1 MTLDLPLRATHA
13 FLEEADDFL
22 LTTHVNS
29 DADGLGACMA
39 WAQLLRGL
47 GKRADI
53 GLPEPPVDQCSFLA
67 GWDGVRHFADLD
79 LARYRCAIVA
89 DCPSLDRIGPVSPS
103 LSPDIRLL
111 NIDHHRGN
119 EGFGAVNIVA
129 EISSTCELLYHL
141 AIGLGYAIDAAVAAQ
156 LYAGILFDT
165 GGFRFSLTTATTFE
179 VAADLV
185 RRGVRLDA
193 IAEGVFGNKSLGA
206 VKQRGQAIESLVL
219 RLGGRVAVLQLDH
232 EAMGAGEPDEVVNY
246 GLMIRGVEVAV
257 LLKERAPG
265 CYRISLR
272 SRDRVD
278 VSQVAGTFGGG
289 GHARAAGLERTGV
302 PQDIVESVL
311 AEIDRHLRFSNN
323 YS

>member
-1 MTLDLPLRATHA
+1 MILDLQLTATHA
-13 FLEEADDFL
+13 FIEEADDFL

-29 DADGLGACMA
+29 DADGIGACMA
-39 WAQLLRGL
+39 WAHLLRGL

-53 GLPEPPVDQCSFLA
+53 GLPEPPAGQCSFLA

-79 LARYRCAIVA
+79 LSHYRCAIVA
-89 DCPSLDRIGPVSPS
+89 DCPSLDRIGPVRLG

-111 NIDHHRGN
+111 NIDHHQDN
-119 EGFGAVNIVA
+119 ECFGAVNIV
-129 EISSTCELLYHL
+129 EEVSSTCELLYHL
-141 AIGLGYAIDAAVAAQ
+141 AIGLGYEIDSVAADQ

-185 RRGVRLDA
+185 RRGARLDA
-193 IAEGVFGNKSLGA
+193 IAEDVFGNKSFGS

-219 RLGGRVAVLQLDH
+219 HLEGRVAVLHLDR
-232 EAMGAGEPDEVVNY
+232 EAMSAGEPDEVVNY

-265 CYRISLR
+265 CYRVSLR
-272 SRDRVD
+272 SRDKVD

-289 GHARAAGLERTGV
+289 GHARAAGLELTGV
-302 PQDIVESVL
+302 PQDIVEDIL
-311 AEIDRHLRFSNN
+311 IEIGRHLN
-323 YS
+323 

>member
-1 MTLDLPLRATHA
+1 MDLQLKATRAFIEA
-13 FLEEADDFL
+13 ADDFL

-39 WAQLLRGL
+39 WAHLLRSL

-53 GLPEPPVDQCSFLA
+53 GLPEPPAGQCSFLA

-79 LARYRCAIVA
+79 LGHYRCAIVA
-89 DCPSLDRIGPVSPS
+89 DCSSLDRIGPVRPS

-111 NIDHHRGN
+111 NIDHHQDN
-119 EGFGAVNIVA
+119 ECFGAVNIV
-129 EISSTCELLYHL
+129 EEVSSTCELLYHL
-141 AIGLGYAIDAAVAAQ
+141 AIGLGCEIDSVAADQ

-165 GGFRFSLTTATTFE
+165 GGFRFSLTTDTTFE

-185 RRGVRLDA
+185 RRGARLDA
-193 IAEGVFGNKSLGA
+193 IAQDVFGNKSFGS

-219 RLGGRVAVLQLDH
+219 RLGGRVAVLHLDR
-232 EAMGAGEPDEVVNY
+232 EAMSAGEPDEVVNY
-246 GLMIRGVEVAV
+246 GLMLRGVEVAV

-272 SRDRVD
+272 SRDKVD

-289 GHARAAGLERTGV
+289 GHARAAGLELTGASE
-302 PQDIVESVL
+302 DIVENIL
-311 AEIDRHLRFSNN
+311 AEIDRYLN
-323 YS
+323 

>member
-1 MTLDLPLRATHA
+1 MDLQLTATRAFIEA
-13 FLEEADDFL
+13 ADDFL

-39 WAQLLRGL
+39 WAHLLKGL

-53 GLPEPPVDQCSFLA
+53 GLPEPPAGQCSFLS

-79 LARYRCAIVA
+79 LTRYRCAIVA
-89 DCPSLDRIGPVSPS
+89 DCPSLDRIGPVRPS

-111 NIDHHRGN
+111 NIDHHQDN
-119 EGFGAVNIVA
+119 EYFGAVNIV
-129 EISSTCELLYHL
+129 EEVSSTCELLYHL
-141 AIGLGYAIDAAVAAQ
+141 ALGLGYEIDAIAADQ

-185 RRGVRLDA
+185 RRGARLDA
-193 IAEGVFGNKSLGA
+193 IAQDVFGNKSFGS

-219 RLGGRVAVLQLDH
+219 RLGGRVAVLHLDR
-232 EAMGAGEPDEVVNY
+232 EAMSAGEPDEVVNY
-246 GLMIRGVEVAV
+246 GLMIKGVEVAV

-272 SRDRVD
+272 SRDKVD
-278 VSQVAGTFGGG
+278 VSQVAGAFGGG
-289 GHARAAGLERTGV
+289 GHTRAAGLELTGAPEDV
-302 PQDIVESVL
+302 VENIL
-311 AEIDRHLRFSNN
+311 TEIGRYLS
-323 YS
+323 

>member
-1 MTLDLPLRATHA
+1 MDLQLTATRTFIEA
-13 FLEEADDFL
+13 ADDFL

-39 WAQLLRGL
+39 WAHLLRSL

-53 GLPEPPVDQCSFLA
+53 GLPEPPADQCSFLA
-67 GWDGVRHFADLD
+67 GWDRVRHFADLD
-79 LARYRCAIVA
+79 LSRYRCAIVA
-89 DCPSLDRIGPVSPS
+89 DCPSLDRIGPLRPG

-119 EGFGAVNIVA
+119 EYFGAVNIVA

-141 AIGLGYAIDAAVAAQ
+141 AVGLGYEIDAVAAAQ

-179 VAADLV
+179 VAAKLV
-185 RRGVRLDA
+185 RRGAHLDA
-193 IAEGVFGNKSLGA
+193 IAEGVFGNKSFGS

-219 RLGGRVAVLQLDH
+219 RLDGRVAVLHLDCA
-232 EAMGAGEPDEVVNY
+232 AMKAGEPDEVVNY
-246 GLMIRGVEVAV
+246 GMMIQGVEVAV

-272 SRDRVD
+272 SRDKVD
-278 VSQVAGTFGGG
+278 VSQIAGTFGGG
-289 GHARAAGLERTGV
+289 GHARAAGLELTGV
-302 PQDIVESVL
+302 PQDIVEDIL
-311 AEIDRHLRFSNN
+311 TAIRRHLN
-323 YS
+323 

>member
-1 MTLDLPLRATHA
+1 MTLDLKLTATRAFIA
-13 FLEEADDFL
+13 AADDFL

-39 WAQLLRGL
+39 WAHLLRGL

-53 GLPEPPVDQCSFLA
+53 GLPEPPAGQCSFLA

-79 LARYRCAIVA
+79 LSRYRCAIVA
-89 DCPSLDRIGPVSPS
+89 DCPSLDRIGPVRPT

-119 EGFGAVNIVA
+119 ECFGAVNIVEEA
-129 EISSTCELLYHL
+129 SSTCELLYHL
-141 AIGLGYAIDAAVAAQ
+141 AMGLGYEVDAVAADQ

-185 RRGVRLDA
+185 RRGARLDA
-193 IAEGVFGNKSLGA
+193 IAQAVFGNKSLGS

-219 RLGGRVAVLQLDH
+219 RLGGRVAVLHLDC
-232 EAMGAGEPDEVVNY
+232 EAMSAGEPDEVVNY
-246 GLMIRGVEVAV
+246 GLMIQGCRSGRTAQGT
-257 LLKERAPG
+257 RARMLP
-265 CYRISLR
+265 RQSAL
-272 SRDRVD
+272 
-278 VSQVAGTFGGG
+278 
-289 GHARAAGLERTGV
+289 
-302 PQDIVESVL
+302 P
-311 AEIDRHLRFSNN
+311 
-323 YS
+323 

>member
-1 MTLDLPLRATHA
+1 MDLQLRATRA
-13 FLEEADDFL
+13 FIEAEDDFL

-29 DADGLGACMA
+29 DADGIGACMA
-39 WAQLLRGL
+39 WAHLLKGL

-53 GLPEPPVDQCSFLA
+53 GLPEPPAGQCSFLS

-79 LARYRCAIVA
+79 LTRYRCAIVA
-89 DCPSLDRIGPVSPS
+89 DCPSLDRIGPVRPC

-111 NIDHHRGN
+111 NIDHHQDN
-119 EGFGAVNIVA
+119 EYFGAVNIV
-129 EISSTCELLYHL
+129 EEVSSTCELLYHL
-141 AIGLGYAIDAAVAAQ
+141 ALALGYEIDAITADQ

-185 RRGVRLDA
+185 RRGARLDA
-193 IAEGVFGNKSLGA
+193 IAQDVFGNKSFGS

-219 RLGGRVAVLQLDH
+219 RLGGRVAVLHLDR
-232 EAMGAGEPDEVVNY
+232 EAMSAGEPDEVVNY
-246 GLMIRGVEVAV
+246 GLMIKGVEVAV

-272 SRDRVD
+272 SRDKVD
-278 VSQVAGTFGGG
+278 VSQVAGAFGGG
-289 GHARAAGLERTGV
+289 GHTRAAGLELTGAPEDV
-302 PQDIVESVL
+302 VENIL
-311 AEIDRHLRFSNN
+311 TEIGRYLS
-323 YS
+323 

>member
-1 MTLDLPLRATHA
+1 MDLQLRATRA
-13 FLEEADDFL
+13 FIEAADDFL

-39 WAQLLRGL
+39 WAHLLRGL

-53 GLPEPPVDQCSFLA
+53 GLPEPPAGQCSFLT
-67 GWDGVRHFADLD
+67 GWDGVHHFADLD
-79 LARYRCAIVA
+79 LTRYRCAIVA
-89 DCPSLDRIGPVSPS
+89 DCPSLDRIGPVLPS

-119 EGFGAVNIVA
+119 ECFGAVNIV
-129 EISSTCELLYHL
+129 EKISSTCELLYHL
-141 AIGLGYAIDAAVAAQ
+141 AIGLGYEVDAVAADQ

-185 RRGVRLDA
+185 RRGARLDT
-193 IAEGVFGNKSLGA
+193 IAEGVFGNKSLGS
-206 VKQRGQAIESLVL
+206 VKQRGQAIKSLVL
-219 RLGGRVAVLQLDH
+219 RLGGRVAVLHLDR
-232 EAMGAGEPDEVVNY
+232 EAMSAGEPDEVVNY
-246 GLMIRGVEVAV
+246 GLMIRGVEVAL

-272 SRDRVD
+272 SRDKVD

-289 GHARAAGLERTGV
+289 GHARAAGLELTGAT
-302 PQDIVESVL
+302 QDIVESIL
-311 AEIDRHLRFSNN
+311 TEIGRHLN
-323 YS
+323 

>member
-1 MTLDLPLRATHA
+1 MDLQLKATRT
-13 FLEEADDFL
+13 FIESEDDFL

-39 WAQLLRGL
+39 WAHLLRGL

-53 GLPEPPVDQCSFLA
+53 GLPEPPAGQCSFLA
-67 GWDGVRHFADLD
+67 DWDGVRHFADLD
-79 LARYRCAIVA
+79 LTRYRCAIVA
-89 DCPSLDRIGPVSPS
+89 DCPSLDRIGPVRPS

-111 NIDHHRGN
+111 NIDHHQDN
-119 EGFGAVNIVA
+119 ECFGAVNIVE

-141 AIGLGYAIDAAVAAQ
+141 ALALGYEIDAVAASQ
-156 LYAGILFDT
+156 LYAGVLFDT

-185 RRGVRLDA
+185 RRGARLDA
-193 IAEGVFGNKSLGA
+193 LAQGVFGNKSLGS

-219 RLGGRVAVLQLDH
+219 RLGGRVAVLHLDH
-232 EAMGAGEPDEVVNY
+232 EAMSAGEPDEVVNY
-246 GLMIRGVEVAV
+246 GLMIRGVEVAM

-272 SRDRVD
+272 SRDKVD
-278 VSQVAGTFGGG
+278 VSKVAGTFGGG
-289 GHARAAGLERTGV
+289 GHARAAGLELTGA
-302 PQDIVESVL
+302 PEDIVESILTKVSRYL
-311 AEIDRHLRFSNN
+311 N
-323 YS
+323 

>member
-1 MTLDLPLRATHA
+1 MDLQLRATRA
-13 FLEEADDFL
+13 FIEAADDFL

-39 WAQLLRGL
+39 WAHLLRGL

-53 GLPEPPVDQCSFLA
+53 GLPEPPAGQCSFLT
-67 GWDGVRHFADLD
+67 GWDGVHHFADLD
-79 LARYRCAIVA
+79 LTRYRCAIVA
-89 DCPSLDRIGPVSPS
+89 DCPSLDRIGPVLPS

-119 EGFGAVNIVA
+119 ECFGAVNIV
-129 EISSTCELLYHL
+129 EKISSTCELLYHL
-141 AIGLGYAIDAAVAAQ
+141 AIGLGYEVDAVAADQ

-185 RRGVRLDA
+185 RRGARLDT
-193 IAEGVFGNKSLGA
+193 IAEGVFGNKSLGS
-206 VKQRGQAIESLVL
+206 VKQRGQAIKSLVL
-219 RLGGRVAVLQLDH
+219 RLGGRVAVLHLDR
-232 EAMGAGEPDEVVNY
+232 EAMSAGEPDEVVNY
-246 GLMIRGVEVAV
+246 GLMIRGVEVAL

-272 SRDRVD
+272 SRDTVD

-289 GHARAAGLERTGV
+289 GHARAAGLELTGAT
-302 PQDIVESVL
+302 QDIVESIL
-311 AEIDRHLRFSNN
+311 TEIGRHLN
-323 YS
+323 

>member
-1 MTLDLPLRATHA
+1 MDLQLRATHA
-13 FLEEADDFL
+13 FIAEGDDFL

-39 WAQLLRGL
+39 WAHLLRGL

-53 GLPEPPVDQCSFLA
+53 GLPEPLADQCSFLA
-67 GWDGVRHFADLD
+67 GWDDVRHFADLD
-79 LARYRCAIVA
+79 LARYGCAIVA
-89 DCPSLDRIGPVSPS
+89 DCPSLDRIGPVRPR
-103 LSPDIRLL
+103 LNPAIRLL

-119 EGFGAVNIVA
+119 EGFGAVNVVA
-129 EISSTCELLYHL
+129 ELSSTCELLYHL
-141 AIGLGYAIDAAVAAQ
+141 AIGLGHAIDAVVAAQ

-185 RRGVRLDA
+185 RRGARLDA

-246 GLMIRGVEVAV
+246 GLMIKGVEVAV

-265 CYRISLR
+265 NYRISLR

-289 GHARAAGLERTGV
+289 GHTRAAGLELTGT
-302 PQDIVESVL
+302 PQDIVENVL
-311 AEIDRHLRFSNN
+311 AEIDRHLNLSNN

>member
-1 MTLDLPLRATHA
+1 MDLKLTATHA
-13 FLEEADDFL
+13 FIEEADDFL

-29 DADGLGACMA
+29 DADGIGACMA
-39 WAQLLRGL
+39 WAHLLRGL

-53 GLPEPPVDQCSFLA
+53 GLPEPPAGQCSFLA

-79 LARYRCAIVA
+79 LTRYRCAIVA
-89 DCPSLDRIGPVSPS
+89 DCPSLDRIGPVRPG

-111 NIDHHRGN
+111 NIDHHQGN
-119 EGFGAVNIVA
+119 ERFGAVNIVE

-141 AIGLGYAIDAAVAAQ
+141 ASGLGYEVDAVAADQ

-185 RRGVRLDA
+185 RRGARLDA
-193 IAEGVFGNKSLGA
+193 IAEGVFGNKSFGS

-219 RLGGRVAVLQLDH
+219 RLGGRVAVLHLDR
-232 EAMGAGEPDEVVNY
+232 EAMSAGEPDEVVNY
-246 GLMIRGVEVAV
+246 GMMIQGVEVAV

-265 CYRISLR
+265 CYRVSLR
-272 SRDRVD
+272 SRDKVD

-289 GHARAAGLERTGV
+289 GHARAAGLELTGV
-302 PQDIVESVL
+302 PQDIVEDIL
-311 AEIDRHLRFSNN
+311 TEISRYLNK
-323 YS
+323 

>member
-1 MTLDLPLRATHA
+1 MTLDLQLKATRA
-13 FLEEADDFL
+13 FIESSDDFL

-39 WAQLLRGL
+39 WAHLLRSL

-53 GLPEPPVDQCSFLA
+53 GLPEPPAGQCSFLA

-79 LARYRCAIVA
+79 LSRYRCAIVA
-89 DCPSLDRIGPVSPS
+89 DCSSLDRIGPVRPG

-111 NIDHHRGN
+111 NIDHHQDN
-119 EGFGAVNIVA
+119 ECFGAVNIV
-129 EISSTCELLYHL
+129 EEVSSTCELLYHL
-141 AIGLGYAIDAAVAAQ
+141 AIGLGYEIDSVAADQ

-165 GGFRFSLTTATTFE
+165 GGFRFSLTTDTTFE

-185 RRGVRLDA
+185 RRGARLDA
-193 IAEGVFGNKSLGA
+193 IAEGVFGNKSLGS
-206 VKQRGQAIESLVL
+206 VKQRGHAIESLVL
-219 RLGGRVAVLQLDH
+219 RLGGRVAVLHLDR
-232 EAMGAGEPDEVVNY
+232 EAMSAGEPDEVVNY

-272 SRDRVD
+272 SRDKVD
-278 VSQVAGTFGGG
+278 VSQVASTFGGG
-289 GHARAAGLERTGV
+289 GHARAAGLELTGV
-302 PQDIVESVL
+302 PEDIVENIL
-311 AEIDRHLRFSNN
+311 AEIDRYLI
-323 YS
+323 

>member
-1 MTLDLPLRATHA
+1 MDLQLTATRAFIEA
-13 FLEEADDFL
+13 ADDFL

-39 WAQLLRGL
+39 WAHLLRGL

-53 GLPEPPVDQCSFLA
+53 GLPEPPAGQCSFLA
-67 GWDGVRHFADLD
+67 DWDGVRHFADLD
-79 LARYRCAIVA
+79 LSRYRCAIVS
-89 DCPSLDRIGPVSPS
+89 DCSSLDRIGPVGPD
-103 LSPDIRLL
+103 LRPDIHLL
-111 NIDHHRGN
+111 NIDHHQDN
-119 EGFGAVNIVA
+119 ECFGAVNIV
-129 EISSTCELLYHL
+129 EEVSSTCELLYHL
-141 AIGLGYAIDAAVAAQ
+141 AIGLGYEIDAVAADQ

-185 RRGVRLDA
+185 RRGARLDA
-193 IAEGVFGNKSLGA
+193 IAQDVFGNKSFGS

-219 RLGGRVAVLQLDH
+219 RLGGRVAVLHLDR
-232 EAMGAGEPDEVVNY
+232 EAMSAGEPDEVVNY

-272 SRDRVD
+272 SRDNID
-278 VSQVAGTFGGG
+278 VSQVAGIFGGG
-289 GHARAAGLERTGV
+289 GHARAAGLELTGV
-302 PQDIVESVL
+302 PQDIVENIL
-311 AEIDRHLRFSNN
+311 AEIGRYLN
-323 YS
+323 

>member
-1 MTLDLPLRATHA
+1 MTLDLQLKATRAFIEA
-13 FLEEADDFL
+13 ADDFL

-39 WAQLLRGL
+39 WAHLLKGL

-53 GLPEPPVDQCSFLA
+53 GLPEPPAGQCSFLS

-79 LARYRCAIVA
+79 LGSYRYAIVA
-89 DCPSLDRIGPVSPS
+89 DCPSLDRIGPVRPG

-111 NIDHHRGN
+111 NIDHHRDN
-119 EGFGAVNIVA
+119 ECFGAVNIV
-129 EISSTCELLYHL
+129 EDVSSTCELLYHL
-141 AIGLGYAIDAAVAAQ
+141 AIGLGYEIDSVAADQ

-185 RRGVRLDA
+185 RRGARLDA
-193 IAEGVFGNKSLGA
+193 IAQDVFGNKSFGS

-219 RLGGRVAVLQLDH
+219 RLGGRVAVLHLDR
-232 EAMGAGEPDEVVNY
+232 EAMSAGEPDEVVNY
-246 GLMIRGVEVAV
+246 GLMIKGVEVAV

-265 CYRISLR
+265 CYRVSLR
-272 SRDRVD
+272 SRDKVD
-278 VSQVAGTFGGG
+278 VSQVASTFGGG
-289 GHARAAGLERTGV
+289 GHARAAGLELTGV
-302 PQDIVESVL
+302 PQDIVEHIL
-311 AEIDRHLRFSNN
+311 AEIDRYLN
-323 YS
+323 

>member
-1 MTLDLPLRATHA
+1 MDLQLRATRA
-13 FLEEADDFL
+13 FIAEGDDFL

-39 WAQLLRGL
+39 WAHLLRSL
-47 GKRADI
+47 GKRAAI
-53 GLPEPPVDQCSFLA
+53 GLPEPPADQCSFLA
-67 GWDGVRHFADLD
+67 GWDDVRHFADLD
-79 LARYRCAIVA
+79 LARYGCAIVA
-89 DCPSLDRIGPVSPS
+89 DCPSLDRIGPVRPR
-103 LSPDIRLL
+103 LNPAIRLL

-119 EGFGAVNIVA
+119 EGFGAVNVVA
-129 EISSTCELLYHL
+129 ELSSTCELLYHL
-141 AIGLGYAIDAAVAAQ
+141 AIGLGYAIDAVVAAQ

-185 RRGVRLDA
+185 RRGARLDA

-257 LLKERAPG
+257 LLKERSPR

-272 SRDRVD
+272 SRDQVD

-289 GHARAAGLERTGV
+289 GHTRAAGLELTGT
-302 PQDIVESVL
+302 PQDIVENVL
-311 AEIDRHLRFSNN
+311 AEIDRHLSFSNN

>member
-1 MTLDLPLRATHA
+1 MILDLQLTATHA
-13 FLEEADDFL
+13 FIEAEDDFL

-39 WAQLLRGL
+39 WAHLLRGL

-53 GLPEPPVDQCSFLA
+53 GLPEPPAGQCSFLV

-79 LARYRCAIVA
+79 LSRYRCAIVA
-89 DCPSLDRIGPVSPS
+89 DCPSLDRIGAVRPC
-103 LSPDIRLL
+103 LSADICLL

-119 EGFGAVNIVA
+119 ECFGAVNIV
-129 EISSTCELLYHL
+129 EEVSSTCELLYHL
-141 AIGLGYAIDAAVAAQ
+141 AIGLDYEIDSVAADQ

-185 RRGVRLDA
+185 RRGARLDA
-193 IAEGVFGNKSLGA
+193 IAQDVFGNKSFGS

-219 RLGGRVAVLQLDH
+219 RLGGRVAVLHLDR
-232 EAMGAGEPDEVVNY
+232 EAMSAGEPDEAVNY
-246 GLMIRGVEVAV
+246 GLMIQGVEVAV
-257 LLKERAPG
+257 LLKERTPG

-272 SRDRVD
+272 SRDKVD
-278 VSQVAGTFGGG
+278 VSQVASTFGGG
-289 GHARAAGLERTGV
+289 GHARAAGLELTGA
-302 PQDIVESVL
+302 PEDIVEDILTEVSRYL
-311 AEIDRHLRFSNN
+311 NK
-323 YS
+323 

>member
-1 MTLDLPLRATHA
+1 MTLDLQLTATRAFIEA
-13 FLEEADDFL
+13 ADDFL

-39 WAQLLRGL
+39 WAHLLRSL

-53 GLPEPPVDQCSFLA
+53 GLPEPPAGQCSFLA

-79 LARYRCAIVA
+79 LSRYRCAIVS
-89 DCPSLDRIGPVSPS
+89 DCSSLDRIGPVRPS
-103 LSPDIRLL
+103 LSPDVRLL
-111 NIDHHRGN
+111 NIDHHQDN
-119 EGFGAVNIVA
+119 ECFGAVNIVEA
-129 EISSTCELLYHL
+129 TSSTCELLYHL
-141 AIGLGYAIDAAVAAQ
+141 AIGLGYEIDSVAADQ

-185 RRGVRLDA
+185 RRGARLDA
-193 IAEGVFGNKSLGA
+193 IAQDVFGNKSLGS

-219 RLGGRVAVLQLDH
+219 RLGGRVAVLHLDC
-232 EAMGAGEPDEVVNY
+232 EAMSAGEPDEVVNY

-272 SRDRVD
+272 SRDKVD
-278 VSQVAGTFGGG
+278 VSQVASTFGGG
-289 GHARAAGLERTGV
+289 GHARAAGLELTGA
-302 PQDIVESVL
+302 PRDIVENIL
-311 AEIDRHLRFSNN
+311 AEIDRYLN
-323 YS
+323 

>member
-1 MTLDLPLRATHA
+1 MTLDLQLTATRA
-13 FLEEADDFL
+13 FIEEADDFL

-39 WAQLLRGL
+39 WAHLLRGL

-53 GLPEPPVDQCSFLA
+53 GLPEPPAGQCSFLV

-79 LARYRCAIVA
+79 LTRYRYAIVA
-89 DCPSLDRIGPVSPS
+89 DCPSLDRIGPVRPG
-103 LSPDIRLL
+103 LSPNIRLL

-119 EGFGAVNIVA
+119 ECFGAVNIV
-129 EISSTCELLYHL
+129 EEVSSTCELLYHL
-141 AIGLGYAIDAAVAAQ
+141 ASGLGYEVDAVAAAQ

-185 RRGVRLDA
+185 RRGARLDA
-193 IAEGVFGNKSLGA
+193 IAEGVFGNKSFGS

-219 RLGGRVAVLQLDH
+219 RLGGRVAVLHLDR
-232 EAMGAGEPDEVVNY
+232 EAMSAGEPDEVVNY
-246 GLMIRGVEVAV
+246 GLMIQGVEVAV

-272 SRDRVD
+272 SRDKVD
-278 VSQVAGTFGGG
+278 VSQVAAAFGGG
-289 GHARAAGLERTGV
+289 GHARAAGLELTGV
-302 PQDIVESVL
+302 PEDIVEDIL
-311 AEIDRHLRFSNN
+311 TEISRHLK
-323 YS
+323 YK

>member
-1 MTLDLPLRATHA
+1 MDLPLRATRA
-13 FLEEADDFL
+13 FIAEGDDFL

-39 WAQLLRGL
+39 WAHLLRGL
-47 GKRADI
+47 GKRAAI
-53 GLPEPPVDQCSFLA
+53 GLPEPPAAQCSFLA
-67 GWDGVRHFADLD
+67 GWDRVRHFADLD
-79 LARYRCAIVA
+79 LARYGCAIVA
-89 DCPSLDRIGPVSPS
+89 DCPSLDRIGPVRSRLNPA
-103 LSPDIRLL
+103 IRLL

-119 EGFGAVNIVA
+119 EGFGAVNVVA
-129 EISSTCELLYHL
+129 ELSSTCELFYHL
-141 AIGLGYAIDAAVAAQ
+141 AIGLGYAIDAVVAAQ

-185 RRGVRLDA
+185 RRGARLDA

-265 CYRISLR
+265 NYRISLR
-272 SRDRVD
+272 SRDQVD

-289 GHARAAGLERTGV
+289 GHARAAGLELTGA
-302 PQDIVESVL
+302 PQDIVENVL
-311 AEIDRHLRFSNN
+311 AEIDRHLSLSNS